1 MYEYHQGDLPVL
13 INVPHCG
20 TRLPETLASSMTEE
34 ALQLSDTDWH
44 VDRLYGFAKQ
54 LGASVLS
61 ARMSRYVID
70 LNRPPDDAALYD
82 GMGGTGLCPT
92 ETFDGNPLYLDG
104 CAVDQA
110 NRLREYWQPYHDKLS
125 QTLESIRD
133 KYGFVVL
140 LDAHSIRSV
149 VPRLFT
155 GQLADFNL
163 GSNSGASCD
172 STLTSLAVAALTSDD
187 YSLVVDGRFK
197 GGYITRHYGN
207 PAGGVHALQLELSQ
221 RTYMQ
226 EAPPYSL
233 IPEKAESLSNW
244 LKTLVTQLLTWSP

>member
-1 MYEYHQGDLPVL
+1 ML

-20 TRLPETLASSMTEE
+20 TRLPETLANTMTEE
-34 ALQLSDTDWH
+34 ARQLSDTDWH
-44 VDRLYGFAKQ
+44 VDRLYGFAKR
-54 LGASVLS
+54 LGATVLS
-61 ARMSRYVID
+61 ARMSRYVVD
-70 LNRPPDDAALYD
+70 LNRPPDDAALYE

-104 CAVDQA
+104 CAADRA
-110 NRLREYWQPYHDKLS
+110 NRLREYWQPYHNKLA
-125 QTLESIRD
+125 QTVESIRD
-133 KYGFVVL
+133 VHGFVVL

-149 VPRLFT
+149 VPRLFD

-172 STLTSLAVAALTSDD
+172 PALTSLAVAALTSDD

-207 PAGGVHALQLELSQ
+207 PEGGVHALQLELSQ
-221 RTYMQ
+221 CTYMK
-226 EAPPYSL
+226 EAPPFSFL
-233 IPEKAESLSNW
+233 AEKAESLSKW